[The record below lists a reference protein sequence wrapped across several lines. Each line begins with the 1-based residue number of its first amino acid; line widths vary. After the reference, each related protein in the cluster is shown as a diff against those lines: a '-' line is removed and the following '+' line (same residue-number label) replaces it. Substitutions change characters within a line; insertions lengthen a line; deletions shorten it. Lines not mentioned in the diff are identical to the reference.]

1 MSADRGDQD
10 DTNLPFE
17 DELASTGAAADSAEP
32 DDRLKALPR
41 LLRYVVLGNR
51 EKSFAE
57 ERLIAE
63 IVELAPDIP
72 LASAWIGD
80 GEARLGLALASELD
94 HRAVATDRPDL
105 RSLADCLRLMCLT
118 RPKPNESLVEYRRVA
133 KSLLLANKMMPAST
147 DPKLAAEIEA
157 FCFGWAAIS
166 NASTLLPKIGT
177 TGAAAD
183 ARLLGRLMARRR
195 VEAARFELQAT
206 FDEQMEARE
215 PKSAA
220 AVSAAIKQIAGNS
233 PAQVTVCTMDQE
245 AMKNSRM
252 HETIKRFNSVIN
264 TLLPLVPVPPLVDV
278 RNQLRLEF
286 PYAFDVVDF
295 ALADLVGR
303 TTVRL
308 RPILLVGP
316 PGGGKTRF
324 SRRLGELLGISVW
337 RCDANQSDGATF
349 GGTERRWN
357 SAEPCHAFLA
367 IARAGHGNPMV
378 LLDEIEKA
386 ATRTDYG
393 RLWDS
398 LLSFLEPE
406 SSARYPDPTL
416 QTPLN
421 LSHVSFVATA
431 NSLGHMPAPLCDRF
445 RIVDFPQP
453 RPEDLDALLPAVI
466 ADLAAERGLDLRWIE
481 PLSGVER
488 DAVARNWRGASVRR
502 LRRVVDVVLR
512 VRETLAVRN

>member
-1 MSADRGDQD
+1 
-10 DTNLPFE
+10 
-17 DELASTGAAADSAEP
+17 
-32 DDRLKALPR
+32 
-41 LLRYVVLGNR
+41 
-51 EKSFAE
+51 
-57 ERLIAE
+57 
-63 IVELAPDIP
+63 
-72 LASAWIGD
+72 
-80 GEARLGLALASELD
+80 
-94 HRAVATDRPDL
+94 
-105 RSLADCLRLMCLT
+105 
-118 RPKPNESLVEYRRVA
+118 
-133 KSLLLANKMMPAST
+133 
-147 DPKLAAEIEA
+147 
-157 FCFGWAAIS
+157 
-166 NASTLLPKIGT
+166 
-177 TGAAAD
+177 
-183 ARLLGRLMARRR
+183 
-195 VEAARFELQAT
+195 LQAT

-215 PKSAA
+215 PKSPAPG
-220 AVSAAIKQIAGNS
+220 SAAIEQIAGN
-233 PAQVTVCTMDQE
+233 PQAQVTVCTMDQE
-245 AMKNSRM
+245 AMKNSRI
-252 HETIKRFNSVIN
+252 HETINRFKSVIN
-264 TLLPLVPVPPLVDV
+264 TPLPLVPVPPLVDV

-367 IARAGHGNPMV
+367 IARAGHANPMV

-386 ATRTDYG
+386 ATRSDYG

-421 LSHVSFVATA
+421 LFHVSFVATA

-453 RPEDLDALLPAVI
+453 RPEDLGALLPAVI